1 MYQKA
6 FTLIEVMIVLTII
19 AILATVAGM
28 SYHSYVVRSQLA
40 EVFEQAGSYRTQF
53 IASDGHCDAGRQ
65 IGSGTQ
71 YIEKVVINAACRIEF
86 KLRQD
91 GVDTAIRGKSI
102 AFDVYSGSCSS
113 SDISQRY
120 LPKECRG
127 Q

>member
-6 FTLIEVMIVLTII
+6 FSLIEVMIVITII

-28 SYHSYVVRSQLA
+28 SYHSYVVRNQLT
-40 EVFEQAGSYRTQF
+40 EVFQQAAGYRTQF
-53 IASDGHCDAGRQ
+53 IALDRDCEAGHQ
-65 IGSGTQ
+65 IGNGSQ

-86 KLRQD
+86 RLRQE
-91 GVDTAIRGKSI
+91 GVDVAIRGKSI

-113 SDISQRY
+113 GDISQRY
-120 LPKECRG
+120 LPDNCRG

>member
-1 MYQKA
+1 
-6 FTLIEVMIVLTII
+6 
-19 AILATVAGM
+19 
-28 SYHSYVVRSQLA
+28 
-40 EVFEQAGSYRTQF
+40 
-53 IASDGHCDAGRQ
+53 
-65 IGSGTQ
+65 
-71 YIEKVVINAACRIEF
+71 VINAACRIEF